1 MTSVP
6 TEGLSGPLL
15 WTDRVPWPPLVSLLS
30 TLPVATWPSVVL
42 MTSATGWGGPLGA
55 AIAAL
60 GSRTPARKRPEAAA
74 PTARRNTG
82 LDERLGTM
90 SPLRSGGHGVPPG
103 HRLMTFGTVRPRTP

>member
-15 WTDRVPWPPLVSLLS
+15 WTDRVPWPPFVSLLS

-42 MTSATGWGGPLGA
+42 MTSAPGWGGPLA

-60 GSRTPARKRPEAAA
+60 GSRTPARKRPETAA
-74 PTARRNTG
+74 PTARCSTEPE
-82 LDERLGTM
+82 ERLGTI
-90 SPLRSGGHGVPPG
+90 SPLRSDEYGVPPG
-103 HRLMTFGTVRPRTP
+103 HR